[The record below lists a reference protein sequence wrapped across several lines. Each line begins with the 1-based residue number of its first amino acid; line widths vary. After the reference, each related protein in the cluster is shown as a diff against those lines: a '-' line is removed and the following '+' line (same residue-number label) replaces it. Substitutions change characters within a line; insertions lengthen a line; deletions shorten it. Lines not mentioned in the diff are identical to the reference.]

1 MLINRLFILFLFGF
15 VVSCTAYH
23 EAQIRK
29 KLEPIEFVD
38 IPSGTFMMGDFYNQK
53 DSDALPLHKVTVK
66 QFAMSKYETTYSQY
80 DTFAKLKNMPLPD
93 DMGYDR
99 GDRAVVNINWFEA
112 KAFCECYGYR
122 LPTEAEWEYV
132 ARSGGKDELWSGTN
146 DYREID
152 EYARHVDNS
161 LEYSFYVGEKNPND
175 FGLYDMTGNVYEW
188 IGDYY
193 PQYPDSG
200 EAPVYA
206 DYSITGI
213 RIIRGGSFGTNAKR
227 NYTRVGT
234 IDDMQ
239 SAMMGFRCVKESR

>member
-1 MLINRLFILFLFGF
+1 
-15 VVSCTAYH
+15 
-23 EAQIRK
+23 
-29 KLEPIEFVD
+29 
-38 IPSGTFMMGDFYNQK
+38 
-53 DSDALPLHKVTVK
+53 
-66 QFAMSKYETTYSQY
+66 
-80 DTFAKLKNMPLPD
+80 
-93 DMGYDR
+93 
-99 GDRAVVNINWFEA
+99 
-112 KAFCECYGYR
+112 
-122 LPTEAEWEYV
+122 
-132 ARSGGKDELWSGTN
+132 
-146 DYREID
+146 
-152 EYARHVDNS
+152 
-161 LEYSFYVGEKNPND
+161 EYSFYVGEKNPND